1 MSVRAPPLVKFPRTP
16 HLAGSQLQPGDEDL
30 PRVTLEASPDARL
43 VITEKVDGTNVGLRF
58 DEAGRPWLQSRG
70 HLLGNDPQ
78 FDLLKQS
85 VHANAAALFERLG
98 TRWLVYGE
106 WLYARHTVFYDALPA
121 YLLVFDALDLEAGA
135 FLDTPGREALLAGL
149 PLEPAPVLWSGP
161 SQAAGE
167 LLRHLGPSRFRTPAW
182 RAQLEAAARR
192 AGLDVAR
199 TLAQSDASDAME
211 GLYFRLEAGGAV
223 RARFKFVRGGFR
235 QALADSASHW
245 ASRPLLANQLRPRP

>member
-1 MSVRAPPLVKFPRTP
+1 MNLSPPPVVKFPRTP

-30 PRVTLEASPDARL
+30 PRVRLEAAPGARL
-43 VITEKVDGTNVGLRF
+43 VVTEKVDGTNVGLRF

-78 FDLLKQS
+78 FDRLKQS
-85 VHANAAALFERLG
+85 VHANAPALFARLG

-121 YLLVFDALDLEAGA
+121 YLLVFDALELDSGT

-149 PLEPAPVLWSGP
+149 PLVGAPVLWSGP
-161 SQAAGE
+161 SQEAGE
-167 LLRHLGPSRFRTPAW
+167 LLRHLGPSRFRTRAW

-192 AGLDVAR
+192 AGLEVAR
-199 TLAQSDASDAME
+199 TLAQSDTSDEME
-211 GLYFRLEAGGAV
+211 GLYFRLEAAGAV

-245 ASRPLLANQLRPRP
+245 ASRPLIPNQLGAAP